1 MGWYKIFIFLE
12 ILIIPYIGNFYLLP
26 IILGPLVIF
35 GAANGSNSYS
45 GILPELKLFNTTE
58 APNWARK
65 I

>member
-1 MGWYKIFIFLE
+1 MILFIEVEVKLQW
-12 ILIIPYIGNFYLLP
+12 ILV
-26 IILGPLVIF
+26 VIF